1 MELYFLYSS
10 LPDPESR
17 RKSRIDQVFELLQA
31 NHLRQSV
38 RRGSLMRGML
48 NIVYTLLNSI

>member
-17 RKSRIDQVFELLQA
+17 RKSRIERVLDEGNAQYSLYLAEFYINNSQK
-31 NHLRQSV
+31 LRI
-38 RRGSLMRGML
+38 
-48 NIVYTLLNSI
+48 N

>member
-1 MELYFLYSS
+1 MRRLFLYNGTTSAWNYIFFSS

-31 NHLRQSV
+31 NHLSPFDE
-38 RRGSLMRGML
+38 GP
-48 NIVYTLLNSI
+48 